1 MTDMDFDREDLFSF
15 EDSFHGLIAGYGPAM
30 VRQARKTFY
39 EERAFLREHLAP
51 LVLSEDREHARDP
64 DHISWEMLRLAG
76 RHGRLSSFI
85 PGFMGGSGTSITGG
99 AMMINMEEQA
109 SVDGAYC
116 GMMGGHALGLVALMM
131 TFNMGALKKVIDR
144 IVARENDETPYVIDC
159 AITEPTAGTDVE
171 EVDLYPHA
179 KLICR
184 AERVPGGAVL
194 NGRKVFIS
202 TGHMASDHVV
212 ILPFD
217 IKDPVKTM
225 GCMLV
230 PNEAKGFSLGR
241 KERKMG
247 QRAGPA
253 SELILEDCFIP
264 EENIVM
270 ASDEWPELEDQFKGL
285 LHGVLGIT
293 RIAVGAWSTGT
304 ARAALERALCLTRQE
319 KHKGKTLINQQWVQ
333 SILTN
338 MYMNVMMARSVYLE
352 AQFAL
357 MTNMGS
363 RGLITRMPA
372 LMNTRPVSAILGR
385 VFESNGIKKMYQ
397 SDRMR
402 KAMVKRF
409 LSMPENN
416 DARIQYMSSLA
427 KVTGSDMAME
437 NCHLA
442 VELLGRAGIRHDH
455 GVEKVFRDAK
465 LLQIFEG
472 TNQLNRLNIFQHYFG
487 RKIPGVE
494 VFS

>member
-1 MTDMDFDREDLFSF
+1 MAEMDFDSEDLFSF
-15 EDSFHGLIAGYGPAM
+15 EDSFHGIIAGYGFGA
-30 VRQARKTFY
+30 VRQARKAFY
-39 EERAFLREHLAP
+39 EERDFLREHLAP
-51 LVLSEDREHARDP
+51 LVLSEDKEHARD
-64 DHISWEMLRLAG
+64 HEYISWKMLRLAG

-85 PGFMGGSGTSITGG
+85 PAFMGGSGKSVGA
-99 AMMINMEEQA
+99 AMMLNMEEQA

-116 GMMGGHALGLVALMM
+116 GMMGGHGLGLVAVMM
-131 TFNMGALKKVIDR
+131 TFNMRIMQR
-144 IVARENDETPYVIDC
+144 IVDKIVAHENDDKPYAIDC
-159 AITEPTAGTDVE
+159 AITEPAAGTDVE
-171 EVDLYPHA
+171 ETELYPHA
-179 KLICR
+179 RLMCR
-184 AERVPGGAVL
+184 ADRVKGGAVL

-212 ILPFD
+212 IIPFD
-217 IKDPVKTM
+217 IKDPVNTM

-230 PNEAKGFSLGR
+230 PNDAEGFSLGR

-253 SELILEDCFIP
+253 SELIFEDCFVP
-264 EENIVM
+264 EDNIIM
-270 ASDEWPELEDQFKGL
+270 AADELPELKGQFQGL

-293 RIAVGAWSTGT
+293 RVAVGAWSAGT
-304 ARAALERALCLTRQE
+304 ARAALERSLCIVRQE

-333 SILTN
+333 AILTN

-357 MTNMGS
+357 MTNMGN
-363 RGLITRMPA
+363 RGLVTKMPA
-372 LMNTRPVSAILGR
+372 FMAARPISTVLGR
-385 VFESNGIKKMYQ
+385 IFSMKKTQ
-397 SDRMR
+397 QIFHSDRMR

-409 LSMPENN
+409 LSMPPDN

-427 KVTGSDMAME
+427 KVVGSDMAME

-442 VELLGRAGIRHDH
+442 VELLGRAGIRHDR

-472 TNQLNRLNIFQHYFG
+472 TNQLNRLNIFQHCFC